1 MPHDSYYPYINAFLD
16 LTREAS
22 IALDAYQCRNSQL
35 ANAQS
40 VRDCRML
47 SPKCNRNSVSPPP
60 KALGSPWE
68 RNQEEIPGEVVEEG
82 ILFCTCQGSCTC

>member
-1 MPHDSYYPYINAFLD
+1 
-16 LTREAS
+16 
-22 IALDAYQCRNSQL
+22 
-35 ANAQS
+35 
-40 VRDCRML
+40 ML

-82 ILFCTCQGSCTC
+82 MEAFSSVHVRVAAHVNSE